1 MGESSEEEPATMRVI
16 AVANQKGGV
25 GKTTTTIN
33 LGSALA
39 EEGHRVLLIDLDPQ
53 ASMTT
58 AFGIEPDGLEMSLY
72 DVFQAA
78 LQDRDHPRLSDAAR
92 RTAEGCDL
100 VPANLTLSAVDLDLL
115 NAMSGEF
122 VLRDL
127 VARLRNRHDYVLI
140 DCPPNLGLLTINA
153 LAAANEVLIP
163 LQTEYLPMK
172 GLKLLLNTISK
183 AQHKLNPRLRITGIV
198 FTMVEPRTLHSREVV
213 ESVQGVFEGRVRI
226 FSSSIRRSVKLKEG
240 TVASQ
245 SILAYAPQSEVAQ
258 AYRAL
263 AKEIIDV
270 QKTSPGHRRDRR
282 SDVRGCTGPAH
293 REKDAQPPGQDA
305 GGTDRRP
312 DI

>member
-1 MGESSEEEPATMRVI
+1 MRII
-16 AVANQKGGV
+16 AIANQKGGV

-39 EEGHRVLLIDLDPQ
+39 ASGHRVLLIDLDPQ

-58 AFGIEPDGLEMSLY
+58 AFGIEPDALDLSLY
-72 DVFQAA
+72 EVFQAA
-78 LQDRDHPRLSDAAR
+78 LQDRSQPRLADATR
-92 RTAEGCDL
+92 KTAEGVDL
-100 VPANLTLSAVDLDLL
+100 VPANLTLSAIDLDLL

-127 VARLRNRHDYVLI
+127 VARVRNRYDYVLI

-153 LAAANEVLIP
+153 LAAAHEVLIP

-172 GLKLLLNTISK
+172 GLKLLLNTIGK
-183 AQHKLNPRLRITGIV
+183 AQHKLNPRLRITGIL

-213 ESVQGVFEGRVRI
+213 ESVQGVFEGRIRI
-226 FSSSIRRSVKLKEG
+226 FASSIRRSVKLKEG

-245 SILAYAPQSEVAQ
+245 SILAYAPQSEVAH

-263 AKEIIDV
+263 AKEIVDV
-270 QKTSPGHRRDRR
+270 QKASPSHRGDRR
-282 SDVRGCTGPAH
+282 SDVRGRARSAH
-293 REKDAQPPGQDA
+293 REEDAPVPGQRDCGA
-305 GGTDRRP
+305 SCRP
-312 DI
+312 AV

>member
-1 MGESSEEEPATMRVI
+1 MRTI
-16 AVANQKGGV
+16 AIANQKGGV

-39 EEGHRVLLIDLDPQ
+39 ASGHRVLLIDLDPQ

-58 AFGIEPDGLEMSLY
+58 AFGIEPDGLDLSLY
-72 DVFQAA
+72 EVFQAA
-78 LQDRDHPRLSDAAR
+78 LQDRDQPRLADAAR
-92 RTAEGCDL
+92 KTAEGADL
-100 VPANLTLSAVDLDLL
+100 VPANLTLSAIDLDLL

-122 VLRDL
+122 ILRDL
-127 VARLRNRHDYVLI
+127 VARVRKRYDYVLI

-153 LAAANEVLIP
+153 LAAAHEVLIP

-172 GLKLLLNTISK
+172 GLKLLLNTIGK

-213 ESVQGVFEGRVRI
+213 ESVQGVFEGRIRI

-245 SILAYAPQSEVAQ
+245 SILAYAPQSEVAH

-263 AKEIIDV
+263 AKEIVDV
-270 QKTSPGHRRDRR
+270 QKASPSHR
-282 SDVRGCTGPAH
+282 G
-293 REKDAQPPGQDA
+293 
-305 GGTDRRP
+305 DRRP
-312 DI
+312 DVRGRARSAHREEDAPVPGQQDSGASCCPAV